1 MTPEPTKFDVF
12 DSYLYQLPT
21 RAAALNLK
29 TQSALK
35 LSDFASLREWHRT
48 DLYNYIFRAN
58 KLSYQLGFY
67 SVHDSPQLGVSL
79 NRSTRDFSEDERT
92 ILDLLR
98 PHIVNAYRTDQFAD
112 YVAQRPEMAGHAM
125 LLADDSGRILFA
137 TPLAERWLG
146 EYFGDFKRG
155 FLPEAIRLWLKKR
168 SSQLSHHD
176 ELDNP
181 LTSFS
186 RNQNGKELRV
196 RTVSGVT
203 AFEHRL
209 WLSVRKT
216 ELLAAT
222 LESLGLTP
230 REAEVLLWVTQ
241 GKSNGDIATI
251 LGMKERTTCKHLERV
266 FSKLSVENRTAAA
279 NIGLAHLSN
288 ASLS

>member
-67 SVHDSPQLGVSL
+67 SVHDSPQVGVSL

-112 YVAQRPEMAGHAM
+112 YLAQRPEMAGHEM
-125 LLADDSGRILFA
+125 LLADDPDESC
-137 TPLAERWLG
+137 
-146 EYFGDFKRG
+146 
-155 FLPEAIRLWLKKR
+155 LPRLWLNVGWENILAISKGDFFRKQSGFGSR
-168 SSQLSHHD
+168 S
-176 ELDNP
+176 E
-181 LTSFS
+181 
-186 RNQNGKELRV
+186 
-196 RTVSGVT
+196 
-203 AFEHRL
+203 
-209 WLSVRKT
+209 
-216 ELLAAT
+216 AASCHT
-222 LESLGLTP
+222 MMSSII
-230 REAEVLLWVTQ
+230 R
-241 GKSNGDIATI
+241 
-251 LGMKERTTCKHLERV
+251 
-266 FSKLSVENRTAAA
+266 
-279 NIGLAHLSN
+279 
-288 ASLS
+288 